1 MNFYQRTLLR
11 FSYDMNKKKKGI
23 KMERKNV
30 ITMGGNPLTLQGPD
44 LKVGDK
50 APEFNL
56 LDNSLAPVRLSD
68 SSGKPRLL
76 SIVPSLDTGVCS
88 LQTQKFNN
96 KLAEL
101 ADKAELYTIS
111 ADLPFAQSRFNQEHE
126 INKIKALSD
135 HRDVSFASNYGLLI
149 KELRL
154 LARAVVI
161 IDKDDNISYMQV
173 VPEVTDEPD
182 YDKALEA
189 LNKVIG

>member
-1 MNFYQRTLLR
+1 M
-11 FSYDMNKKKKGI
+11 
-23 KMERKNV
+23 
-30 ITMGGNPLTLQGPD
+30 
-44 LKVGDK
+44 
-50 APEFNL
+50 
-56 LDNSLAPVRLSD
+56 
-68 SSGKPRLL
+68 
-76 SIVPSLDTGVCS
+76 
-88 LQTQKFNN
+88 
-96 KLAEL
+96 
-101 ADKAELYTIS
+101 YTIS

>member
-1 MNFYQRTLLR
+1 
-11 FSYDMNKKKKGI
+11 MNKKKKGI

-30 ITMGGNPLTLQGPD
+30 ITMGGNPLTLQGPE